1 MSEDGTQE
9 ATIVYEGADGEP
21 TELTVENRHIAY
33 FQDHWIV
40 RVGETDESVTV
51 RRIPRERVHHVERS
65 VGEFREE
72 VETLAT
78 RVESFAADLRER
90 LLGDEGDHGGTDEP
104 HRIDIGDE

>member
-9 ATIVYEGADGEP
+9 ATIAYEGTDGE
-21 TELTVENRHIAY
+21 TAELTVENRHIAY

-40 RVGETDESVTV
+40 RVGETDEGVTV

-65 VGEFREE
+65 VGEFRGG

-78 RVESFAADLRER
+78 RVESFATDLRER
-90 LLGDEGDHGGTDEP
+90 LLGEQGDRGGTDEP